1 MSENHHRVLLCANP
15 DLNLIDGS
23 SVWLQ
28 TLALAFAATRCAS
41 VDLLARSKPQRTEL
55 YSALRQQPNLSI
67 IDGTSALP
75 PGTRVGQRLDFEQMV
90 TAARLLDAANNYA
103 VVVVRGMEIARN
115 FLRFPH
121 LMSKAWIYLT
131 DIPQDHQ
138 VCDAETLRLLR
149 AIASGAN
156 RILCQSEGFASFWR
170 AVEPALPPNQ
180 MALYSPVIPDCAGPK
195 PSLQSRPVRAVYAGK
210 FKKEWMTLEMA
221 LNWPS
226 TLARYPDAEFVV
238 IGDKIH
244 HDTTHSGYATLMKRA
259 LTTTP
264 KLRWVGAAPRTS
276 VLDTLRSARV
286 GLSWRDESMNGTLE
300 YSTKLLEYG
309 AAGCAAIMNRNDLHE
324 SLFGSDYP
332 LFANSIYEYVS
343 KLDVALSGGD
353 DAQEAADRIGEIA
366 LQHQF
371 SERVATLSAWL
382 QDMPAMTS
390 KISVGESRKQ
400 IVIAGHDLKFFTP
413 LQRRLEA
420 KHPECEFVVDLWN
433 GHNGHNEQQ
442 SRRLLSKADI
452 VVCEWCLG
460 NLAWYSEHKKPH
472 QQLVARFHAQET
484 RSPITHGINWTK
496 VDRVTFVSDHTR
508 AEAFQALPA
517 LSDTV
522 SCVISNYLDEQ
533 AFTLRPKLAD
543 ARFTLG
549 IIGVAPMLKRLDR
562 AVDLLEFLL
571 EKDPRFRLRV
581 KGHNPLTYPW
591 ILSREHEVSYY
602 RQIWRHVN
610 STPRLRYRVIF
621 DPPGNDIDQW
631 FRMVGFV
638 LSTSDFESFHMSVG
652 EGMLT
657 GATPVIWNWKGA
669 SRLWPG
675 ESVVTS
681 LERAAD
687 LILLSKERSAASNR
701 NYVLSTHGSGDVV
714 TAWSTVLG
722 LAPDSPSACSSC
734 EIASKSGIDHPN

>member
-1 MSENHHRVLLCANP
+1 MSENHHRVLLCASP

-28 TLALAFAATRCAS
+28 TLALALAATHNAC
-41 VDLLARSKPQRTEL
+41 VDLLARSKPQRTDL
-55 YSALRQQPNLSI
+55 YSELRQQPNLSI

-75 PGTRVGQRLDFEQMV
+75 PGTRVGQRLNFEQMV

-103 VVVVRGMEIARN
+103 VVVVRGLEIARN
-115 FLRFPH
+115 LLCFPH
-121 LMSKAWIYLT
+121 LLSKAWIYLT
-131 DIPQDHQ
+131 DIPQDHK
-138 VCDAETLRLLR
+138 VCDAETLRVLR
-149 AIASGAN
+149 AIAGGAN
-156 RILCQSEGFASFWR
+156 RILCQSEGFASLWR
-170 AVEPALPPNQ
+170 AVEPALPPKR

-195 PSLQSRPVRAVYAGK
+195 PSLRSRPVRAVYAGK

-226 TLARYPDAEFVV
+226 TLARYPDAELVV

-244 HDTTHSGYATLMKRA
+244 HDTTHSSYADLMKRA
-259 LTTTP
+259 LATTP

-332 LFANSIYEYVS
+332 LFANSVYEYVS
-343 KLDVALSGGD
+343 KLDVALSGED
-353 DAQEAADRIGEIA
+353 AAQEAADRIGKIA
-366 LQHQF
+366 VRHQF
-371 SERVATLSAWL
+371 SERVAMLSAWL
-382 QDMPAMTS
+382 QDMPSMTG
-390 KISVGESRKQ
+390 KISIAKSRKK
-400 IVIAGHDLKFFTP
+400 IVVAGHDLKFFTP
-413 LQRRLEA
+413 LQSRLEA
-420 KHPECEFVVDLWN
+420 KHPECDFVVDLWN
-433 GHNGHNEQQ
+433 GHNGHNEEQ
-442 SRRLLSKADI
+442 SRRLLLDADT

-460 NLAWYSEHKKPH
+460 NLAWYSEHKAPH

-496 VDRVTFVSDHTR
+496 VDRVAFVSDHTR
-508 AEAFQALPA
+508 AEALQALPA
-517 LSDTV
+517 LSHTV

-549 IIGVAPMLKRLDR
+549 IIGIAPMLKRFDR
-562 AVDLLEFLL
+562 AVDLLKLLL

-602 RQIWRHVN
+602 RQIWCHIN
-610 STPRLRYRVIF
+610 STPSLRYRVIF

-631 FRMVGFV
+631 FRMVGLV
-638 LSTSDFESFHMSVG
+638 LSTSDSESFHMSVG

-657 GATPVIWNWKGA
+657 GATPLLWNWKGA
-669 SRLWPG
+669 ADLWPSQFVVDSTQQAADVILNAEPPTTETNRRYVLARHG
-675 ESVVTS
+675 AESV
-681 LERAAD
+681 A
-687 LILLSKERSAASNR
+687 
-701 NYVLSTHGSGDVV
+701 
-714 TAWSTVLG
+714 TAWSSL
-722 LAPDSPSACSSC
+722 L
-734 EIASKSGIDHPN
+734 NL